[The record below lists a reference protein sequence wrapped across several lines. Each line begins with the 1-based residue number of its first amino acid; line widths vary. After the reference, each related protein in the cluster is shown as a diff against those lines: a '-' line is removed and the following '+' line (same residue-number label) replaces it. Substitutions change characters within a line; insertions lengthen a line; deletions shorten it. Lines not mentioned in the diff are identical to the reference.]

1 MNICPLYSP
10 LYKEFETISVLL
22 SRLEARAAINIKLP
36 ITTNFLEI
44 IHVYYGSKAISYSY
58 KDNNAT
64 GKQSRHKQ
72 QIMARENTFNHCNE
86 GQLRHNVMAVKTTPC
101 KLGFSW
107 MSLLKYF

>member
-36 ITTNFLEI
+36 ITPNFLEI

-58 KDNNAT
+58 KDKNTT
-64 GKQSRHKQ
+64 GKADTNNRLWP
-72 QIMARENTFNHCNE
+72 E
-86 GQLRHNVMAVKTTPC
+86 KTLLTIAM
-101 KLGFSW
+101 KDNSVITSW
-107 MSLLKYF
+107 R